1 MEFSMSKF
9 ANKDHRYDALLYE
22 IKTLRA
28 LVAEL
33 EHESAEYLCVS
44 CNVIHPIQVRGKIL
58 QPCPYCGTAMEPT
71 SFNLRQIKTLRE
83 QLAAAQ
89 LKIKTLREALLDTAR
104 RIEALKEPCGMDPET
119 PTAIQN
125 GRYASIALLIHDA
138 LNAAR
143 SKT

>member
-1 MEFSMSKF
+1 MRSVDDIAMEFSMSKF

-22 IKTLRA
+22 
-28 LVAEL
+28 
-33 EHESAEYLCVS
+33 
-44 CNVIHPIQVRGKIL
+44 
-58 QPCPYCGTAMEPT
+58 
-71 SFNLRQIKTLRE
+71 
-83 QLAAAQ
+83 
-89 LKIKTLREALLDTAR
+89 IKTLREALLDTAR